1 MRGLEVKL
9 PALVEERL
17 QRHGIHVG
25 AVLVASEGPKV
36 KDQKAGCYVQ
46 RPVRQEHDKSG
57 AGRPLSRPK
66 FNVRRGWKLKSWP
79 SIPYQACVRT
89 KLYGVS
95 WRKEKFRSEIPK
107 AELGV
112 TNTRAENLLGGG
124 KIPPGEE
131 GRLRDHWEDWAGDQ
145 VPALIKV
152 DWIDRLNVEDVL
164 RVLTSTDVKIRIV
177 LKGETDQIG
186 DGVLRRLLPVVRKP
200 MSQSGLLPSA
210 TV

>member
-66 FNVRRGWKLKSWP
+66 FNVRRGWKLKSGPAPHTKLASGP
-79 SIPYQACVRT
+79 SIIGFLGEKKNSGVRSPRPNS
-89 KLYGVS
+89 VS
-95 WRKEKFRSEIPK
+95 PIPGPKICSAAPAPSRRRRAAERSLE
-107 AELGV
+107 GS
-112 TNTRAENLLGGG
+112 GG
-124 KIPPGEE
+124 
-131 GRLRDHWEDWAGDQ
+131 
-145 VPALIKV
+145 
-152 DWIDRLNVEDVL
+152 
-164 RVLTSTDVKIRIV
+164 
-177 LKGETDQIG
+177 
-186 DGVLRRLLPVVRKP
+186 
-200 MSQSGLLPSA
+200 
-210 TV
+210 